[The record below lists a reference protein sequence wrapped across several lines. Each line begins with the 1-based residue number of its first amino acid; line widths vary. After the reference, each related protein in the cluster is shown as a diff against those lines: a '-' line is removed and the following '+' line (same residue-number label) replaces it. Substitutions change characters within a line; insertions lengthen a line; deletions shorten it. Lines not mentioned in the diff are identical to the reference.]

1 VTPVSIRKIGDP
13 PYITTCIAH
22 FPSYLKYEHIVV
34 VDPHSVS
41 NEDWTLAAQLNGPG
55 VTLAAQRNAPG
66 VISTEG
72 PP

>member
-1 VTPVSIRKIGDP
+1 M
-13 PYITTCIAH
+13 
-22 FPSYLKYEHIVV
+22 